1 MLCLSKFIEFFNLE
15 IEKKKNFLIFLITG
29 NKPLVSEII
38 LSETIIKQIAA
49 KNGNKI
55 RSNILDILNDKKDEE
70 LIFFKFNKKKSNDKY
85 ILYDVC
91 LFLNKNEKNLYIFKN
106 FYENLNEELSEVKL
120 KDFIFLK
127 TENELQKK
135 EIINNK
141 FTKINNLSS
150 VRNLVEN
157 FGFDWLYK
165 KSFFI
170 KPNYY
175 NTYKSFSYSKQELKS
190 LSIDNANFLSE
201 NFLVFSPARS
211 DVNAIDDNKNIKFYG
226 NSESFLNFFDENVGG
241 FNLVKLNIGEAKFIN
256 AVQRLDNICSD
267 KNLIYNS
274 PFSECDF
281 SIQSGI
287 ILL

>member
-1 MLCLSKFIEFFNLE
+1 MNLSKFIELFNLE
-15 IEKKKNFLIFLITG
+15 VKKKNNFLIFLITG

-38 LSETIIKQIAA
+38 LSETIIKQIEDR
-49 KNGNKI
+49 NENKI
-55 RSNILDILNDKKDEE
+55 RSNIQDILNKKDDE
-70 LIFFKFNKKKSNDKY
+70 LIFFKFKKKKSNDKY
-85 ILYDVC
+85 IFYDVC
-91 LFLNKNEKNLYIFKN
+91 LFLSKNEKNLYVFKN
-106 FYENLNEELSEVKL
+106 FYENLIEELSEIKL

-127 TENELQKK
+127 TENDLQKK
-135 EIINNK
+135 EIISNK
-141 FTKINNLSS
+141 STKINNLKS

-175 NTYKSFSYSKQELKS
+175 NTYKSFSYSKQELKT

-201 NFLVFSPARS
+201 NFIIFSSARS
-211 DVNAIDDNKNIKFYG
+211 DINPADENKNIKFYG
-226 NSESFLNFFDENVGG
+226 NSESFLNFFDENIGG
-241 FNLVKLNIGEAKFIN
+241 YNLVKLNIGEPKFIN
-256 AVQRLDNICSD
+256 AVQRLDNICSV
-267 KNLIYNS
+267 KNLINNS
-274 PFSECDF
+274 IFSECDF